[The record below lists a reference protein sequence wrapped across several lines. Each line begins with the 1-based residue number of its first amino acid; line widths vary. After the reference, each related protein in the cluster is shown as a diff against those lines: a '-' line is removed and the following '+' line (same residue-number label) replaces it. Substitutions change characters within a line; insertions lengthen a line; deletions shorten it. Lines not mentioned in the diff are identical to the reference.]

1 MVNSTN
7 REEFSTDLERRERDK
22 FECYKVNVQNIEK
35 GEFQNKKY
43 RKWLTEGR
51 EVGVRRALIRKS
63 FLITRVNSCSA
74 ERFFPDN

>member
-35 GEFQNKKY
+35 KISQN
-43 RKWLTEGR
+43 
-51 EVGVRRALIRKS
+51 
-63 FLITRVNSCSA
+63 F
-74 ERFFPDN
+74 